1 MRPEI
6 ISIVVLA
13 FMFVIGTTMP
23 VNLGVL
29 ARVAA
34 FLVGTLAVGLSIDE
48 IILGVPGDGEITGGF
63 PGDLFL
69 LLVGLTYLFA
79 LAQNNGTIDLLVQW
93 SMRLV
98 RGRLAAVPWIFFFLT
113 VVLSAIGALFAVAIV
128 APLAMPFARR
138 YGVNLLLMGM
148 MVVHGALGGAF
159 SPISVYGAF
168 VNETMVNN
176 GLPSS
181 PTTLFVTPL
190 IINVVVAIGIYL
202 LLGGRRLLGQRVA
215 VAGGPDTGPEDG
227 RVPERESGAARREGP
242 GAASAPRRAG
252 PAQEQAQ
259 AEAPIAVGYEQIV
272 TLVGLVVLAVGSV
285 AFDLDVGFLSV
296 TIAAA
301 LRLLAPRAKD
311 AVGQV
316 SWSTVLL
323 ICGVITYVGVL
334 QAAGTISYVSGG
346 ITAIGAA
353 LVAALLLCYLSGVL
367 SAFASSVGILGVT
380 IPLAVPFLL
389 QGQVSP
395 IGMVAALAVAT
406 TIVDVSPFSTNGA
419 LILANAPGDID
430 RDRFYRQMLVY
441 AGVVVV
447 VGPLLAWLL
456 LVVPGWL

>member
-6 ISIVVLA
+6 ISIIVLVL
-13 FMFVIGTTMP
+13 MFVIGTTMP

-29 ARVAA
+29 ALVAA

-190 IINVVVAIGIYL
+190 IINIVVAIGIYL
-202 LLGGRRLLGQRVA
+202 LLGGRRLIGQRVA
-215 VAGGPDTGPEDG
+215 VAGGRDTEPEDA
-227 RVPERESGAARREGP
+227 RVPERESEAARREGP
-242 GAASAPRRAG
+242 GAASAPRSAG
-252 PAQEQAQ
+252 PAQEE
-259 AEAPIAVGYEQIV
+259 AEAPVAVGYEQIV
-272 TLVGLVVLAVGSV
+272 TLIGLVVLAVGSV

-353 LVAALLLCYLSGVL
+353 LVAALLLCYLGGVL
-367 SAFASSVGILGVT
+367 SAFASSVGILGVA
-380 IPLAVPFLL
+380 IPLAVPFLQ

-419 LILANAPGDID
+419 LILANAPDDID

>member
-1 MRPEI
+1 MGPEI
-6 ISIVVLA
+6 LSIIVLVLL
-13 FMFVIGTTMP
+13 FVIATTMP
-23 VNLGVL
+23 VNLGAL
-29 ARVAA
+29 A
-34 FLVGTLAVGLSIDE
+34 LVGAFFVGTIAVGLSVDE

-79 LAQNNGTIDLLVQW
+79 LAQNNGTVDLLVQW
-93 SMRLV
+93 CMRSV
-98 RGRLAAVPWIFFFLT
+98 RGRLAAVPWIFFFITTL
-113 VVLSAIGALFAVAIV
+113 LSAIGALFAVAIV
-128 APLAMPFARR
+128 APLALPFARR

-181 PTTLFVTPL
+181 PTTLFLTPL
-190 IINVVVAIGIYL
+190 VINIVVAIGIYL
-202 LLGGRRLLGQRVA
+202 LLGGRKLVGERVA
-215 VAGGPDTGPEDG
+215 VTADEAEAD
-227 RVPERESGAARREGP
+227 RKAASNGP
-242 GAASAPRRAG
+242 GAASAPRAKTG
-252 PAQEQAQ
+252 TGSTPAN
-259 AEAPIAVGYEQIV
+259 APEPVAVGYEQIL
-272 TLVGLVVLAVGSV
+272 TLVGLLVLAVGSV
-285 AFDLDVGFLSV
+285 AFALDVGFLSI
-296 TIAAA
+296 TIAVV
-301 LRLLAPRAKD
+301 LRLAAPRRRD
-311 AVGQV
+311 AIGQI

-334 QAAGTISYVSGG
+334 RAAGTIEYVSDG

-353 LVAALLLCYLSGVL
+353 LVAALLLCYLGGVL
-367 SAFASSVGILGVT
+367 SAFASSVGILGVA
-380 IPLAVPFLL
+380 IPLAVPFLQ
-389 QGQVSP
+389 QGEVSA

-419 LILANAPGDID
+419 LILANAPADID
-430 RDRFYRQMLVY
+430 RDRFYRQMLAY
-441 AGVVVV
+441 AGVVVL

>member
-6 ISIVVLA
+6 VSIVVLVL
-13 FMFVIGTTMP
+13 MFVIATTMP

-29 ARVAA
+29 ALVAA
-34 FLVGTLAVGLSIDE
+34 VLVGTIAVGISLDE
-48 IILGVPGDGEITGGF
+48 VILGVPGDGEITGGF
-63 PGDLFL
+63 PGDLFV

-79 LAQNNGTIDLLVQW
+79 LAQNNGTVDLVVQW

-113 VVLSAIGALFAVAIV
+113 ALLSAIGALFAVAIV

-159 SPISVYGAF
+159 SPITVYGAF

-176 GLPSS
+176 GLPSN
-181 PTTLFVTPL
+181 PTILFVTPL
-190 IINVVVAIGIYL
+190 VVNVVVAVGIYL
-202 LLGGRRLLGQRVA
+202 LLGGRRLIGQRVA
-215 VAGGPDTGPEDG
+215 VPTADQPHRE
-227 RVPERESGAARREGP
+227 RVPARQGP
-242 GAASAPRRAG
+242 GAAIAPGPASAIPSSAPVTD
-252 PAQEQAQ
+252 
-259 AEAPIAVGYEQIV
+259 EAPAPARVGYEQV
-272 TLVGLVVLAVGSV
+272 LTLIGLVVLAVGSV
-285 AFDLDVGFLSV
+285 AFDLDVGFLALA
-296 TIAAA
+296 IAVV
-301 LRLLAPRAKD
+301 LRLAAPKRKD

-334 QAAGTISYVSGG
+334 QAAGTVEYISGG
-346 ITAIGAA
+346 ITAIGSA
-353 LVAALLLCYLSGVL
+353 LVAALLLCYLGGVL
-367 SAFASSVGILGVT
+367 SAFASSVGILGVA
-380 IPLAVPFLL
+380 IPLAVPFL
-389 QGQVSP
+389 QEGAVSAV
-395 IGMVAALAVAT
+395 GMVAALAVAT

-419 LILANAPGDID
+419 LILANAPSDID
-430 RDRFYRQMLVY
+430 RDRFYRQMLAY

>member
-6 ISIVVLA
+6 ISIIVLVL
-13 FMFVIGTTMP
+13 MFVIGTTMP

-29 ARVAA
+29 ALVAA

-79 LAQNNGTIDLLVQW
+79 LAQNNGTVDLLVQW

-98 RGRLAAVPWIFFFLT
+98 RGRLAAVPWIFFLLT
-113 VVLSAIGALFAVAIV
+113 ALLSAIGALFAVAIV

-138 YGVNLLLMGM
+138 YGVNLLMMGM

-190 IINVVVAIGIYL
+190 IINIVVAIGIYV
-202 LLGGRRLLGQRVA
+202 LLGGRRLIGQRVA
-215 VAGGPDTGPEDG
+215 VAGGRDTEPEDA
-227 RVPERESGAARREGP
+227 RVPERESEAERREGP
-242 GAASAPRRAG
+242 GAAAAPRSAG
-252 PAQEQAQ
+252 PAQED
-259 AEAPIAVGYEQIV
+259 APVAVGYEQIV
-272 TLVGLVVLAVGSV
+272 TLIGLVVLAVGSV

-301 LRLLAPRAKD
+301 LRLLAPQAKD

-334 QAAGTISYVSGG
+334 QAAGTISYVSAG

-353 LVAALLLCYLSGVL
+353 LVAALLLCYLGGVL
-367 SAFASSVGILGVT
+367 SAFASSVGILGVA
-380 IPLAVPFLL
+380 IPLAVPFLQ

-456 LVVPGWL
+456 LVVPGRL

>member
-1 MRPEI
+1 MGPEI
-6 ISIVVLA
+6 LSIIVLVLL
-13 FMFVIGTTMP
+13 FVIATTMP
-23 VNLGVL
+23 VNLGAL
-29 ARVAA
+29 ALVAA
-34 FLVGTLAVGLSIDE
+34 FFVGTLAVGLSVDE

-79 LAQNNGTIDLLVQW
+79 LAQNNGTVDLLVQW

-98 RGRLAAVPWIFFFLT
+98 RGRLAFVPWIFFFLT
-113 VVLSAIGALFAVAIV
+113 TLLSAIGALFAVAIV
-128 APLAMPFARR
+128 APLALPFARR

-181 PTTLFVTPL
+181 PTTLFLTPL
-190 IINVVVAIGIYL
+190 VINVVVAVGIYL
-202 LLGGRRLLGQRVA
+202 LLGGRQLVGERVA
-215 VAGGPDTGPEDG
+215 VTADDAESNQ
-227 RVPERESGAARREGP
+227 RVTHGGP
-242 GAASAPRRAG
+242 GAASAPGRAG
-252 PAQEQAQ
+252 ASTSSEPRSTDAPA
-259 AEAPIAVGYEQIV
+259 PVAVGYEQV
-272 TLVGLVVLAVGSV
+272 LTLVGLLVLAVGTV
-285 AFDLDVGFLSV
+285 AFALDVGFLAI
-296 TIAAA
+296 TIAVV
-301 LRLLAPRAKD
+301 LRLAAPRRKEAI
-311 AVGQV
+311 GQI
-316 SWSTVLL
+316 SWSTVVL

-334 QAAGTISYVSGG
+334 QAAGTIEYVSAG

-353 LVAALLLCYLSGVL
+353 LVAALLLCYLGGVL
-367 SAFASSVGILGVT
+367 SAFASSVGILGVA
-380 IPLAVPFLL
+380 IPLAVPFLQ
-389 QGQVSP
+389 QGEVSP

-419 LILANAPGDID
+419 LILANAPADID
-430 RDRFYRQMLVY
+430 RDRFYRQMLAY
-441 AGVVVV
+441 AGVVVA

>member
-6 ISIVVLA
+6 LSIIVLVLL
-13 FMFVIGTTMP
+13 FVIATTMP
-23 VNLGVL
+23 VNLGAL
-29 ARVAA
+29 ALVAA
-34 FLVGTLAVGLSIDE
+34 FFVGTIAVGLSVDE

-79 LAQNNGTIDLLVQW
+79 LAQNNGTVDLVVQW
-93 SMRLV
+93 CMRLV

-113 VVLSAIGALFAVAIV
+113 TLLSAIGALFAVAIV

-181 PTTLFVTPL
+181 PTTLFLTPL
-190 IINVVVAIGIYL
+190 VINIVVAIGIYL
-202 LLGGRRLLGQRVA
+202 LLGGRQLVGERVA
-215 VAGGPDTGPEDG
+215 VTADDAQSDQ
-227 RVPERESGAARREGP
+227 RVTHDGP
-242 GAASAPRRAG
+242 GAASAPGRAG
-252 PAQEQAQ
+252 ASSSSEPESTGAPAAV
-259 AEAPIAVGYEQIV
+259 AVGYEQV
-272 TLVGLVVLAVGSV
+272 LTLIGLLVLAVGSV
-285 AFDLDVGFLSV
+285 ALAVDVGFLAI
-296 TIAAA
+296 TIAVV
-301 LRLLAPRAKD
+301 LRLAAPKRKD
-311 AVGQV
+311 AIGQI

-334 QAAGTISYVSGG
+334 QAAGTVDYVSERVV
-346 ITAIGAA
+346 AIGSA
-353 LVAALLLCYLSGVL
+353 LVVALLLCYLGGVL
-367 SAFASSVGILGVT
+367 SAFASSVGILGVA
-380 IPLAVPFLL
+380 IPLAVPFLQ
-389 QGQVSP
+389 QGEVSAV
-395 IGMVAALAVAT
+395 GMVAALAVAT

-419 LILANAPGDID
+419 LILANAPADID
-430 RDRFYRQMLVY
+430 RDRFYRQMLAY

>member
-6 ISIVVLA
+6 ISIIVLVL
-13 FMFVIGTTMP
+13 MFVIGTTMP

-29 ARVAA
+29 ALVAS

-98 RGRLAAVPWIFFFLT
+98 RGRLAAVPWIFFLLT

-190 IINVVVAIGIYL
+190 IINIIVAIGIYF
-202 LLGGRRLLGQRVA
+202 LLGGRRLIGQRVA
-215 VAGGPDTGPEDG
+215 VAGGRDTEPEDA

-242 GAASAPRRAG
+242 GAASAPRSAG
-252 PAQEQAQ
+252 PAQEE
-259 AEAPIAVGYEQIV
+259 EAPVAVGYEQIV
-272 TLVGLVVLAVGSV
+272 TLIGLVVLAVGSV

-301 LRLLAPRAKD
+301 LRLLAPQAKD

-334 QAAGTISYVSGG
+334 QAAGTISYVSAG

-353 LVAALLLCYLSGVL
+353 LVAALLLCYLGGVL
-367 SAFASSVGILGVT
+367 SAFASSVGILGVA
-380 IPLAVPFLL
+380 IPLAVPFLQ

-419 LILANAPGDID
+419 LILANAPDDID
-430 RDRFYRQMLVY
+430 RDRFYRQMLIY

>member
-1 MRPEI
+1 M
-6 ISIVVLA
+6 
-13 FMFVIGTTMP
+13 
-23 VNLGVL
+23 
-29 ARVAA
+29 
-34 FLVGTLAVGLSIDE
+34 SIDE

-79 LAQNNGTIDLLVQW
+79 LAQNNGTIDLLVRW

-98 RGRLAAVPWIFFFLT
+98 RGHLAAVPWVFFFLT
-113 VVLSAIGALFAVAIV
+113 ALLSAVGALFAVAIV

-190 IINVVVAIGIYL
+190 IINIIVAIGIYF
-202 LLGGRRLLGQRVA
+202 LLGGRQLLGQRVA
-215 VAGGPDTGPEDG
+215 VTAGPDTEPEDA
-227 RVPERESGAARREGP
+227 RMPERESGAARREGP
-242 GAASAPRRAG
+242 GAASAPRTEGSAR
-252 PAQEQAQ
+252 EE
-259 AEAPIAVGYEQIV
+259 AEAPNTVGYEQVV
-272 TLVGLVVLAVGSV
+272 TLIGLVVLAVGSV
-285 AFDLDVGFLSV
+285 AFGLDVGFLSI
-296 TIAAA
+296 TIAGA
-301 LRLLAPRAKD
+301 LRLLAPKTKD

-323 ICGVITYVGVL
+323 ICGVLTYVGVL

-353 LVAALLLCYLSGVL
+353 LVAALLLCYLGGVL
-367 SAFASSVGILGVT
+367 SAFASSVGILGVA

-395 IGMVAALAVAT
+395 IGMIAALAVAT

-419 LILANAPGDID
+419 LILANAPDDID
-430 RDRFYRQMLVY
+430 RDRFYRQMLIY

>member
-1 MRPEI
+1 
-6 ISIVVLA
+6 
-13 FMFVIGTTMP
+13 MFVIATTMP
-23 VNLGVL
+23 VNLGAL
-29 ARVAA
+29 ALVAA
-34 FLVGTLAVGLSIDE
+34 FFVGTFVVDLTVDE
-48 IILGVPGDGEITGGF
+48 VILGVPGDGEITGGF

-79 LAQNNGTIDLLVQW
+79 LAQNNGTIDLIVQW

-98 RGRLAAVPWIFFFLT
+98 RGRLAAVPWIFFFLST
-113 VVLSAIGALFAVAIV
+113 LLSAVGALFAVAIV

-168 VNETMVNN
+168 VNETMANN

-181 PTTLFVTPL
+181 PTTLFLTPL
-190 IINVVVAIGIYL
+190 LVNIVVAVGIYL
-202 LLGGRRLLGQRVA
+202 LLGGRRLIGQRVA
-215 VAGGPDTGPEDG
+215 VASEERTEA
-227 RVPERESGAARREGP
+227 RVPAREAP
-242 GAASAPRRAG
+242 GAASAPG
-252 PAQEQAQ
+252 PAGAVAQ
-259 AEAPIAVGYEQIV
+259 ADPGTGTTDAPAPVRVGYEQV
-272 TLVGLVVLAVGSV
+272 LTLIGLLVLAVGSV
-285 AFDLDVGFLSV
+285 AFGLDVGFLSIS
-296 TIAAA
+296 IAVV
-301 LRLLAPRAKD
+301 LRLAAPKRKD

-334 QAAGTISYVSGG
+334 QAAGTIEYVSGG

-353 LVAALLLCYLSGVL
+353 LLAALLLCYLGGVL
-367 SAFASSVGILGVT
+367 SAFASSVGILGVA

-389 QGQVSP
+389 QGEVSA

-419 LILANAPGDID
+419 LILANAPADID
-430 RDRFYRQMLVY
+430 RDRFYKQMLAY
-441 AGVVVV
+441 AAIVVAL
-447 VGPLLAWLL
+447 GPLLAWLL